1 MNGQDTICAIST
13 PPGEGAIGMVRI
25 SGQEAIRIAQQ
36 IFRKKPSGSL
46 EQLPSHTIH
55 YGLVVDPA
63 TEEVLDEALL
73 SILRRPRT
81 YTREDMVEITCHGS
95 PLLLIQVVALLLKSG
110 ARLAEPGEFTK
121 RAFLNGRIDLTQAEA
136 VMDMIQSKTHAS
148 LKVSLGQL
156 QGGLGK
162 EIKAVQDQ
170 LLSML
175 TPIEANIDFSE
186 EDLQVISL
194 EDVKK
199 NLVEVFTLTRKLLE
213 GWEGGR
219 ILREGVAMAIV
230 GRPNVGKSSLLNA
243 LLQQERAIVTA
254 TPGTTRDVLEEWANI
269 RGIAVKLMD
278 TAGLRKTHDPVE
290 QEGVRRA
297 KEAVEGS
304 HLALLVMDASQPL
317 QDEDHALMDFLEKK
331 KNILVLNKGDLSQR
345 IQEEKIKKRFPGTSL
360 VKVSATKRMGL
371 ERLQDVIRDAV
382 FHGSVVIGETPLV
395 VSSRHRAAIE
405 KAHEAVDRAISAIH
419 SGMSSEFLAL
429 EIRAAVNHLG
439 EVIGTIATDDLLD
452 RIFSQFC
459 IGK

>member
-13 PPGEGAIGMVRI
+13 PPGEGAIGIVRI
-25 SGQEAIRIAQQ
+25 SGQDAIRIAQQ
-36 IFRKKPSGSL
+36 VFRKKPSGSL
-46 EQLPSHTIH
+46 EHLPSHTIH

-81 YTREDMVEITCHGS
+81 YTREDMVEMTCHGS
-95 PLLLIQVVALLLKSG
+95 PLLLTQVVALLLKSG

-297 KEAVEGS
+297 KEAVERS

-360 VKVSATKRMGL
+360 VKVSATKRRGL

-439 EVIGTIATDDLLD
+439 EVIGTITTDDLLD

>member
-25 SGQEAIRIAQQ
+25 SGQDAIRIAQQ
-36 IFRKKPSGSL
+36 VFRKKPSGSL
-46 EQLPSHTIH
+46 EHLPSHTIH

-81 YTREDMVEITCHGS
+81 YTREDMVEMTCHGS
-95 PLLLIQVVALLLKSG
+95 PLLLTQVVALLLKSG
-110 ARLAEPGEFTK
+110 ARLADPGEFTK

-148 LKVSLGQL
+148 LKVALGQL

-194 EDVKK
+194 EDAEK

-278 TAGLRKTHDPVE
+278 TAGLRKTHDSVE

-297 KEAVEGS
+297 KEAVERS
-304 HLALLVMDASQPL
+304 HLVLLVMDASQPL
-317 QDEDHALMDFLEKK
+317 QDEDHALMDFVEKK
-331 KNILVLNKGDLSQR
+331 KGILVLNKGDVSQR
-345 IQEEKIKKRFPGTSL
+345 IQEEKIKKRLPGTSL
-360 VKVSATKRMGL
+360 VKISATKRMGL
-371 ERLQDVIRDAV
+371 EHLQDVIRDEV

-405 KAHEAVDRAISAIH
+405 KAHEAVGRAISAIH
-419 SGMSSEFLAL
+419 GGMSSEFLAL
-429 EIRAAVNHLG
+429 EIRTAMNHLG
-439 EVIGTIATDDLLD
+439 EVIGTTTTDDLLD